1 MCVALGLL
9 ASAGG
14 GATGTTAL
22 GTTAGGGGLFG
33 TSFLSGLGLGTAA
46 TNALV
51 ADVLLTG
58 TKQVIDTRRLNRQAK
73 FEATQAV
80 KEAEAADSALAI
92 EQEALAA
99 RLKEERKANA
109 QEQLALAKRGAQA
122 AGAVRASER
131 AGLTIDMLL
140 GDVERQTGEASNLL
154 NQTLASTVQQYRRNT
169 LGLDAKR
176 KRRRV
181 EAENT
186 RNEALGMRRGPLDVA
201 LGTLSSGLSSYS
213 SLLGQA

>member
-1 MCVALGLL
+1 MCVYA
-9 ASAGG
+9 AG
-14 GATGTTAL
+14 AA
-22 GTTAGGGGLFG
+22 GLFG
-33 TSFLSGLGLGTAA
+33 LGGAA
-46 TNALV
+46 SN
-51 ADVLLTG
+51 VLLGSLALGG
-58 TKQVIDTRRLNRQAK
+58 TQQVIAARRANQQAQFLGKQAK
-73 FEATQAV
+73 Q
-80 KEAEAADSALAI
+80 KAEAADSALAI
-92 EQEALAA
+92 EQEGLTA

-109 QEQLALAKRGAQA
+109 QEQLALARQGAKA

-201 LGTLSSGLSSYS
+201 LSTLGSGISSYYG
-213 SLLGQA
+213 LAGQA

>member
-9 ASAGG
+9 AAGG
-14 GATGTTAL
+14 GGAA
-22 GTTAGGGGLFG
+22 AGGAAAGSGGLFG

-58 TKQVIDTRRLNRQAK
+58 TKQVIDTRRLNRQAQSFGK
-73 FEATQAV
+73 QA
-80 KEAEAADSALAI
+80 KQEAEAAYAALAL
-92 EQEALAA
+92 EQEGLAA

-109 QEQLALAKRGAQA
+109 QEQLALARRGAQA
-122 AGAVRASER
+122 AGEVRASER

-186 RNEALGMRRGPLDVA
+186 RNQALGMRRGPLDVA
-201 LGTLSSGLSSYS
+201 LSTLGSGISSYYG
-213 SLLGQA
+213 LRGQA

>member
-1 MCVALGLL
+1 MCFIATAAQVAAG
-9 ASAGG
+9 ASP
-14 GATGTTAL
+14 
-22 GTTAGGGGLFG
+22 GLFG
-33 TSFLSGLGLGTAA
+33 TGLLAGGIGSLGVEAS
-46 TNALV
+46 N
-51 ADVLLTG
+51 VLLAQLSLGG
-58 TKQVIDTRRLNRQAK
+58 TKQVIDTRRLNKQAQ

-80 KEAEAADSALAI
+80 KEVQAADSAFAI
-92 EQEALAA
+92 EQEGGAA

-109 QEQLALAKRGAQA
+109 QEQIALAKQGAQA
-122 AGAVRASER
+122 AGALRASER

-176 KRRRV
+176 KNRRTS
-181 EAENT
+181 AENT
-186 RNEALGMRRGPLDVA
+186 RNQALGMRRGPLDVA